1 MNAERSTT
9 TDLLGLGLFLCDDE
23 PARWARE
30 FVSTLAQ
37 GREVPLY
44 GSQAWQAEQ
53 DYRLQVAAA
62 VRAGEVW
69 RRHGVALPRLLAD
82 DLAAQDHRALS
93 ELAEAFGDAAR
104 HLAGS
109 PTHAELVARRAVVPP
124 RRSVVIA

>member
-69 RRHGVALPRLLAD
+69 RRECLHAARVLAD
-82 DLAAQDHRALS
+82 DLAHARYLARCEEAQ
-93 ELAEAFGDAAR
+93 AFGDAAR
-104 HLAGS
+104 HLATS
-109 PTHAELVARRAVVPP
+109 PTHAELVARRA
-124 RRSVVIA
+124 A